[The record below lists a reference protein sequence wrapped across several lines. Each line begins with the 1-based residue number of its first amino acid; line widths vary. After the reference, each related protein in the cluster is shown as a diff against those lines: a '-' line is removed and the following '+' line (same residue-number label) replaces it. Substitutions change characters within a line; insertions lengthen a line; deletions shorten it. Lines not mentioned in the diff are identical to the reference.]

1 MEVESSSSSSTES
14 RGQTE
19 DTLMWSRSRSQSPL
33 QPGRRNKRR
42 ICLWATFL
50 VMIILGLLFL
60 ILGLTVFKVKH
71 PVMIVNSVAVRDL
84 DFSLDIAR
92 VRVVFN
98 VTLDVHISI
107 KNPNMVGFKYTNSTA
122 FLRYRGNDVGQVP
135 INAGRI
141 GARHSRS
148 FNITLSLMGD
158 RLLANSTFYS
168 DVISG
173 TVTFQNYIRV
183 AGKVRILFFSIHVVS
198 YTTCDLDIHPAYRNL
213 SDPKCHYKTKL

>member
-1 MEVESSSSSSTES
+1 MEVESASSRES
-14 RGQTE
+14 RGQE
-19 DTLMWSRSRSQSPL
+19 DTLMGSRSRSPQ
-33 QPGRRNKRR
+33 QRGGRKKRRGR
-42 ICLWATFL
+42 ICLWATVL

-60 ILGLTVFKVKH
+60 ILGLTVFKVKR
-71 PVMIVNSVAVRDL
+71 PVMTVNSVAVADL

-98 VTLDVHISI
+98 VTLDVDISI

-122 FLRYRGNDVGQVP
+122 FLRYRGNDVVGEVP
-135 INAGRI
+135 ITAGKI
-141 GARHSRS
+141 GARHTCPL
-148 FNITLSLMGD
+148 NITLTLMAD
-158 RLLANSTFYS
+158 RLLSNSTFYS

-173 TVTFQNYIRV
+173 TVPFQNYVRV
-183 AGKVRILFFSIHVVS
+183 AGKVRILFFNIHVVS

>member
-1 MEVESSSSSSTES
+1 
-14 RGQTE
+14 
-19 DTLMWSRSRSQSPL
+19 MWSPSPRL
-33 QPGRRNKRR
+33 PGGRKNR

-50 VMIILGLLFL
+50 VMIIFGLLFL
-60 ILGLTVFKVKH
+60 ILGLTVFKVKRPMMTVH
-71 PVMIVNSVAVRDL
+71 SVALQDL

-92 VRVVFN
+92 VRLVFN
-98 VTLDVHISI
+98 LTLDVGISI

-135 INAGRI
+135 ITAGKI
-141 GARHSRS
+141 GARHTRS
-148 FNITLSLMGD
+148 FNFTLSLMAD

-168 DVISG
+168 DVSSG
-173 TVTFQNYIRV
+173 TVPFQNYIRV

-213 SDPKCHYKTKL
+213 SQPKCHYKTKL